1 MRPLF
6 SSRFLT
12 LPVLTLAT
20 LSLLLVSASPFPP
33 KNIHRQ
39 NKMVDKGDFKVGV
52 SPARPKN
59 QARPKMDAET
69 RTVLQEL
76 ADELNKTFILP
87 VNLYLSIEECG
98 QANAFYDPNTK
109 EIILCTELIADFDK
123 AFAKEFKKQDE
134 ADAAVGDATVFV
146 FFHELGHALID
157 VYDLPVTGKEE
168 DAVDQLST
176 IIVADGSPE
185 GASAAFNGALAFAI
199 TAPDDLDDSA
209 FWGVHSMNQQR
220 FYNIICLLYG
230 QDPKAHKDLVKDEVL
245 PKGRAASCPSEFA
258 RAEKAWDKILTPFL
272 KN

>member
-1 MRPLF
+1 M
-6 SSRFLT
+6 
-12 LPVLTLAT
+12 
-20 LSLLLVSASPFPP
+20 VSASALHTGNAHP
-33 KNIHRQ
+33 Q
-39 NKMVDKGDFKVGV
+39 NKMVDKGDFKVGI

-59 QARPKMDAET
+59 KVTAKMDAET
-69 RTVLQEL
+69 RATLQEL

-87 VNLYLSIEECG
+87 ENIYLSIEECG

-109 EIILCTELIADFDK
+109 EIILCTELIVDFSE
-123 AFAKEFKKQDE
+123 AFAKEFEKE
-134 ADAAVGDATVFV
+134 ADVDEAVGDATVFV

-157 VYDLPVTGKEE
+157 IYDLPVTGKEE

-185 GASAAFNGALAFAI
+185 GAASAFNGALAFAL

-220 FYNIICLLYG
+220 FYNIVCLLYG
-230 QDPKAHKDLVKDEVL
+230 QDPKAHKDLVNDEVL

-272 KN
+272 KK

>member
-1 MRPLF
+1 MKQKF
-6 SSRFLT
+6 SSRFVTLT
-12 LPVLTLAT
+12 VIAFATVSMLVGIAYPTTSPVTKLQTK
-20 LSLLLVSASPFPP
+20 P
-33 KNIHRQ
+33 
-39 NKMVDKGDFKVGV
+39 VDKGDFKVGV
-52 SPARPKN
+52 SPLRPKKN
-59 QARPKMDAET
+59 AKPKMDPEA
-69 RTVLQEL
+69 RKALQEL

-87 VNLYLSIEECG
+87 ENVYLSIEECG

-109 EIILCTELIADFDK
+109 EIIMCTELIVDFAK
-123 AFAKEFKKQDE
+123 AFAKEFKKPDE
-134 ADAAVGDATVFV
+134 ADEAVGDATIFV

-157 VYDLPVTGKEE
+157 VYDLPITGKEE

-185 GASAAFNGALAFAI
+185 GAASAFNGALAFAI

-230 QDPKAHKDLVKDEVL
+230 QDPKAHKDLVNDEVL
-245 PKGRAASCPSEFA
+245 PKDRAASCPSEYA
-258 RAEKAWDKILTPFL
+258 RAEKAWDKILNPFL

>member
-1 MRPLF
+1 MKQLF
-6 SSRFLT
+6 SSRFQTLT
-12 LPVLTLAT
+12 VLTLAT
-20 LSLLLVSASPFPP
+20 MSLLVGSASPIAP
-33 KNIHRQ
+33 KKMHQQ
-39 NKMVDKGDFKVGV
+39 NKLVDKGDFKVGV
-52 SPARPKN
+52 SPSRPKN
-59 QARPKMDAET
+59 QVKAKMDAET
-69 RTVLQEL
+69 RGVLQEL

-87 VNLYLSIEECG
+87 ENIYLSMEECG

-109 EIILCTELIADFDK
+109 EIIMCVELIADFAK

-134 ADAAVGDATVFV
+134 GDAAVGDATVFV

-185 GASAAFNGALAFAI
+185 GAAAAFNGALAFAI
-199 TAPDDLDDSA
+199 TAPDDLDESA

-230 QDPKAHKDLVKDEVL
+230 QDPKAHKDLVNDEVL
-245 PKGRAASCPSEFA
+245 PKDRAASCPSEFA
-258 RAEKAWDKILTPFL
+258 RAEKAWDKILAPFL
-272 KN
+272 KK